1 MTKVKSIHIHTFTPI
16 RLQFKI
22 TQLKQSRIIIECM
35 GHYQCKCFKNTKS
48 GSLPTC
54 SCASR
59 YCPVTAH
66 TAEAGVSREKLRATL
81 SSHTSKNITPPVASS
96 HRHQK
101 KMGVEKRRQ
110 GRGQGFRKI
119 KMTIYSTEKYLQLFT
134 LMQSI

>member
-22 TQLKQSRIIIECM
+22 TQLKQSHIIIQCM
-35 GHYQCKCFKNTKS
+35 DHYHKCFKNTKS
-48 GSLPTC
+48 GSLPKC

-59 YCPVTAH
+59 YCPNTAH

-81 SSHTSKNITPPVASS
+81 SSHTPKTITPAVASS

-101 KMGVEKRRQ
+101 MGGGGRKMKARKR
-110 GRGQGFRKI
+110 GGDLKN
-119 KMTIYSTEKYLQLFT
+119 KMTNYSTDKYLQLFT
-134 LMQSI
+134 QMQSI